1 MTRAIQAFF
10 RFFKVEKIRTQLLL
24 LNLMLLVIGLTAITS
39 IWLSMDSGAATINL
53 AGKQRMLSQRAA
65 KEVLLVSQGVGERE
79 KVDNTIRA
87 FEEAQRKLMQGD
99 PAQGIE
105 QVSDPA
111 VESQLERVFRTWEGF
126 SQHMK
131 SYLASAD
138 KRHLSA
144 IMAGSEQVLKEM
156 DKAVKLMERNA
167 EASIFAQARNAMI
180 MVGVILL
187 ASALIFLFVN
197 GRLVAPLLE
206 LEQAFSK
213 GAKGDF
219 TQALPDDDGQDE
231 MAHTFRAYN
240 HMTRSFSDMVGSVIE
255 SAASVGTMSYRL
267 SSAAQVST
275 SGMSRQYEEIE
286 QISTAMNEMS
296 STVQEVTQ
304 SIQHTTEQTSKA
316 NQEASAS
323 RVVMSNASQS
333 IEELNREVGSVSEV
347 ITRLDADSQEIGKV
361 LDVINGIAEQTNL
374 LALNA
379 AIEAARAGEQ
389 GRGFAVVADEVRALA
404 GRTSESTQEIRG
416 MIEQLQ
422 QQAQAAVTAIE
433 ASKTQAVTSVSQV
446 AEADAS
452 LSRISESI
460 FNINEMNTQIST
472 AAREQSQVAEEMN
485 RRIVDIAQLAERTRA
500 AAEMNL
506 SVTGQIAA
514 SVEDLREK
522 SSHFQT
528 ENLSLELESAK
539 AAHLA
544 WLGKLRVFL
553 DGGDNLALDEAVSH
567 HNCALGKWYF
577 GEGMKKYGHLS
588 EMRALEQPH
597 EELHELIRNIIELK
611 NAGRRDEAEAALDKI
626 APLSEKIVGLLE
638 RIETALRQHAA

>member
-1 MTRAIQAFF
+1 
-10 RFFKVEKIRTQLLL
+10 
-24 LNLMLLVIGLTAITS
+24 
-39 IWLSMDSGAATINL
+39 
-53 AGKQRMLSQRAA
+53 
-65 KEVLLVSQGVGERE
+65 
-79 KVDNTIRA
+79 
-87 FEEAQRKLMQGD
+87 
-99 PAQGIE
+99 
-105 QVSDPA
+105 
-111 VESQLERVFRTWEGF
+111 
-126 SQHMK
+126 
-131 SYLASAD
+131 
-138 KRHLSA
+138 
-144 IMAGSEQVLKEM
+144 
-156 DKAVKLMERNA
+156 
-167 EASIFAQARNAMI
+167 
-180 MVGVILL
+180 
-187 ASALIFLFVN
+187 
-197 GRLVAPLLE
+197 
-206 LEQAFSK
+206 
-213 GAKGDF
+213 
-219 TQALPDDDGQDE
+219 
-231 MAHTFRAYN
+231 
-240 HMTRSFSDMVGSVIE
+240 
-255 SAASVGTMSYRL
+255 
-267 SSAAQVST
+267 
-275 SGMSRQYEEIE
+275 
-286 QISTAMNEMS
+286 
-296 STVQEVTQ
+296 
-304 SIQHTTEQTSKA
+304 
-316 NQEASAS
+316 
-323 RVVMSNASQS
+323 
-333 IEELNREVGSVSEV
+333 
-347 ITRLDADSQEIGKV
+347 
-361 LDVINGIAEQTNL
+361 
-374 LALNA
+374 